1 MLRIIL
7 VCLLMAGTAEA
18 EQLAD
23 WATADELCDQYVP
36 DNADKCKEDI
46 RSLAD
51 AANAYDAAKGTDHST
66 IAYRTYVEK
75 MKVFIKKYPLG
86 LVFGLKGADLKEI

>member
-1 MLRIIL
+1 MIKIIL

-18 EQLAD
+18 EQLVD
-23 WATADELCDQYVP
+23 WETADGLCDQYVP
-36 DNADKCKEDI
+36 DDAETCKADI

-66 IAYRTYVEK
+66 IAYKTYVEK

-86 LVFGLKGADLKEI
+86 LVFALQGVEVKEI